1 MPVRVLIVDDHP
13 EFRDLARALLS
24 VKGFEVIGEAG
35 SRAGALEAAERLR
48 PDAVLL
54 DLGLGHDSGLDVAR
68 ALSRT
73 CPRPAVLLVSN
84 GDFAGGEDVLEIA
97 GVQGFLFK
105 WRLARVDLG
114 TYWPDTSAPS

>member
-13 EFRDLARALLS
+13 EFREVARELLS
-24 VKGFEVIGEAG
+24 ARGFEVIGEAG
-35 SRAGALEAAERLR
+35 CRASALEAAERLR

-68 ALSRT
+68 ELSRT

-84 GDFAGGEDVLEIA
+84 GDFQGGEDVLEIA

-114 TYWPDTSAPS
+114 AYWPDTSAPS